1 MMSNHANINVTFK
14 MNKQEKQKFEE
25 IVQSLGLN
33 LSSAFNIFAKAVIRE
48 NAIPFELKAPTKTSF
63 YASSKEVREIG
74 NKMLEKYKTAFEAL
88 AK

>member
-1 MMSNHANINVTFK
+1 MSNNANINVTFK
-14 MNKQEKQKFEE
+14 MNKQEKQEFEE

-48 NAIPFELKAPTKTSF
+48 NAIPFELKATKKTSF
-63 YASSKEVREIG
+63 YASSKEVQEIG
-74 NKMLEKYKTAFEAL
+74 NKMLEKYRIAFEAL

>member
-1 MMSNHANINVTFK
+1 MSNSVNVNVTFK
-14 MNKQEKQKFEE
+14 MNKQEKQEFEA

-48 NAIPFELKAPTKTSF
+48 NAIPFELKAAPKVIT
-63 YASSKEVREIG
+63 YASDEEVREVG
-74 NKMLEKYKTAFEAL
+74 NKMLEKYKVAFEAL